1 MKNKEQLIY
10 LINELQKEWSFVDEG
25 LTEILVENL
34 LPVINETF
42 KEGFDEGFNE
52 GQNLPF

>member
-1 MKNKEQLIY
+1 MKNKDQLTY

-34 LPVINETF
+34 LPIINETF
-42 KEGFDEGFNE
+42 KEGFDEGFTE